1 MDRFRERVAE
11 QTGTHSVRD
20 TDLLGVLIFWQ
31 RMAWQMR
38 NGRRKGRAFLE
49 SLYSLLPENM
59 EQPSEPPEAPAL

>member
-1 MDRFRERVAE
+1 VAE

-20 TDLLGVLIFWQ
+20 ADVLGVLIFWQ
-31 RMAWQMR
+31 RMEWQMK

-59 EQPSEPPEAPAL
+59 EAGGEGPEVVA